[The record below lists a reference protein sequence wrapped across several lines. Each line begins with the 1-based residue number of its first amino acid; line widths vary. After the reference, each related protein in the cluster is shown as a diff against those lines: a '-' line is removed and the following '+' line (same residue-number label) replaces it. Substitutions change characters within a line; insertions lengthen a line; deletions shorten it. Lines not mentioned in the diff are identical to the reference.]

1 MKYSYTAL
9 STDNQKLTG
18 ILDAGSIETAQEE
31 LHKMGLSII
40 SINEISEEEFET
52 IQKKEQTA
60 EKAEGIRTFVF
71 EAIDRGGKE
80 INGTIDAADDYS
92 AYKRLI
98 TEYKFRVNSLY
109 LISADDEE
117 KALGRQKIADFETMA
132 KEEGIDITME
142 EREKSEFGETIENID
157 KKVAEEI
164 DRFII
169 NVKKILSEHSA
180 GFSPPFLR
188 QIESTLGELE
198 RVRTSTNL
206 KHISEVCN
214 QLYELISSPD
224 QAETAE
230 EGQSAGYQNILDSMK
245 GTSLIRGDFDIHS
258 KAVGF
263 SQIQTLFKKIIKKLT
278 GSKAEAK
285 KKETA
290 AGRLLNKL
298 LTKKIKPKTAK
309 AKPKAPEKPGFR
321 NIIGKFF
328 SYLSAPN
335 AILRKTRKQE
345 LLRAYTEWRRP
356 KPKEKPAKSIE
367 QAKKPVIKPAEEPVQ
382 KTEKP
387 SRWDFTG
394 FFTET
399 DSFISWL
406 LFFYILFFFLVDF
419 SLEKDMGLPRDFVVK
434 TLKTPLILN
443 ITIFLLFAHF
453 IFKLKTRYFR
463 RNFPGSLFLIFFGF
477 GIYALVVINF

>member
-18 ILDAGSIETAQEE
+18 ILDAESIEAAQEE
-31 LHKMGLSII
+31 LHRMGLSII
-40 SINEISEEEFET
+40 SINEISEEESET
-52 IQKKEQTA
+52 QKTVKAA
-60 EKAEGIRTFVF
+60 EKAEGIQTFVF
-71 EAIDRGGKE
+71 EAFDRRGKE

-98 TEYKFRVNSLY
+98 TEYKFKVNSMY
-109 LISADDEE
+109 LTGASDAE
-117 KALGRQKIADFETMA
+117 KAEGKEKIAEFNTRME
-132 KEEGIDITME
+132 EEGVYVSTEEEME
-142 EREKSEFGETIENID
+142 KADFDEAAEKID
-157 KKVAEEI
+157 KKITEEI
-164 DRFII
+164 DHFII
-169 NVKKILSEHSA
+169 NVKKILDEYSA

-188 QIESTLGELE
+188 QIENTLGELE

-214 QLYELISSPD
+214 QLYELISNPD
-224 QAETAE
+224 QPETAE
-230 EGQSAGYQNILDSMK
+230 GSAGTNYQNILNLMK
-245 GTSLIRGDFDIHS
+245 GTSLIRGDFDIHA
-258 KAVGF
+258 KVAGF
-263 SQIQTLFKKIIKKLT
+263 NKIQTLFKKIIKKLT
-278 GSKAEAK
+278 GSELIAQ

-290 AGRLLNKL
+290 AVKLLNKL
-298 LTKKIKPKTAK
+298 LTKKVKPKVLK
-309 AKPKAPEKPGFR
+309 AKPKTPEKPGFT
-321 NIIGKFF
+321 NTIKKIF
-328 SYLSAPN
+328 SYLTAPN

-345 LLRAYTEWRRP
+345 LLRAYMEWRKP
-356 KPKEKPAKSIE
+356 KIKEKPVPV
-367 QAKKPVIKPAEEPVQ
+367 KKPAIKPAEELLP
-382 KTEKP
+382 KSEKP

-443 ITIFLLFAHF
+443 ITIFLLFAHL
-453 IFKLKTRYFR
+453 IFKLKTQYFR
-463 RNFPGSLFLIFFGF
+463 HNLIGSLFLIFFGF